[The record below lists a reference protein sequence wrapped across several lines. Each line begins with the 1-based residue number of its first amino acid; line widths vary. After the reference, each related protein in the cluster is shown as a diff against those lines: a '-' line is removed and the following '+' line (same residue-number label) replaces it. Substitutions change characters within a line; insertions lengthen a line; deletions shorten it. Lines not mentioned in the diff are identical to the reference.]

1 MRKGKIKRHRR
12 RAKIRAAAWRLASGV
27 YDLAVDAWWLYIGM
41 APFTVPLTMLLI
53 GGALYKLLGPW
64 IG

>member
-12 RAKIRAAAWRLASGV
+12 RARI
-27 YDLAVDAWWLYIGM
+27 YDLAVDIWWLYIGM

-53 GGALYKLLGPW
+53 GGALYKLLGW
-64 IG
+64 

>member
-12 RAKIRAAAWRLASGV
+12 RSKIRVAAWRLAAGA

-41 APFTVPLTMLLI
+41 APITVPLTMLLI
-53 GGALYKLLGPW
+53 CKCQPLFY
-64 IG
+64 IVR

>member
-12 RAKIRAAAWRLASGV
+12 RAMLRAGAWRLSTVA
-27 YDLAVDAWWLYIGM
+27 YDLAVDIWYIYLGM
-41 APFTVPLTMLLI
+41 APLTVPLTMLLI
-53 GGALYKLLGPW
+53 GEAIWKLLGPW

>member
-12 RAKIRAAAWRLASGV
+12 RAQRKEVLYG
-27 YDLAVDAWWLYIGM
+27 LAVDAWWLYIGM

-53 GGALYKLLGPW
+53 GGALYKLLGW
-64 IG
+64 

>member
-12 RAKIRAAAWRLASGV
+12 RSKIRVAAWRLAAGA

-41 APFTVPLTMLLI
+41 APITVPLTMLLI
-53 GGALYKLLGPW
+53 AGGLMQALGL
-64 IG
+64 

>member
-12 RAKIRAAAWRLASGV
+12 RAVIRAAAWRLASGV

-41 APFTVPLTMLLI
+41 APITVPLTMLLI
-53 GGALYKLLGPW
+53 GGALHKLLGW
-64 IG
+64 

>member
-12 RAKIRAAAWRLASGV
+12 RAIIRAAAWRLAAGA
-27 YDLAVDAWWLYIGM
+27 YGLAVDVWWLYIGM

-53 GGALYKLLGPW
+53 GGALYKLLGW
-64 IG
+64 

>member
-12 RAKIRAAAWRLASGV
+12 RAMIRSAACRLSAGA
-27 YDLAVDAWWLYIGM
+27 YDLAVDIWWLYIGM
-41 APFTVPLTMLLI
+41 APITVPLTMLLI

>member
-12 RAKIRAAAWRLASGV
+12 RAKIRVAAWRLAAGA

-53 GGALYKLLGPW
+53 GGGLMQALGL
-64 IG
+64 

>member
-12 RAKIRAAAWRLASGV
+12 RARIRAAAWRLAAGA
-27 YDLAVDAWWLYIGM
+27 YDLAVDIWWLYIGM

-53 GGALYKLLGPW
+53 AGGPMQALGL
-64 IG
+64 